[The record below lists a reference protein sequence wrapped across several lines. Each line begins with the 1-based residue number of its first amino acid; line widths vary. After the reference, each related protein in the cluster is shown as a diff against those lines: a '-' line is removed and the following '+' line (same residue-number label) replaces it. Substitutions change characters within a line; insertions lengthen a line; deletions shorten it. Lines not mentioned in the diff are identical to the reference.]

1 MHICGHVRYQYGSAQ
16 PEAITNS
23 SLYRYNGQRIPTL
36 LRYLG
41 ILPSNR
47 APVETTVRTIDN
59 STSVRWVN
67 LGFNCVVGP
76 SPDDQRPRS
85 LEVIRTWEEIE
96 QLKFSSYI
104 MVKHEPG
111 GETMCERGFVRLGF
125 KKPL

>member
-16 PEAITNS
+16 PEVMTDS

-85 LEVIRTWEEIE
+85 LEVIRTWEEI
-96 QLKFSSYI
+96 
-104 MVKHEPG
+104 
-111 GETMCERGFVRLGF
+111 
-125 KKPL
+125 